1 MATRFTMNVSLTP
14 QLQDF
19 VEAKVKSGRYQS
31 SSEVIRESLRLME
44 KRDQTHAATLADVR
58 RKVAV
63 GIDQARRGELRDG
76 EEVFDRVRDQLAGR
90 NRRKAS

>member
-1 MATRFTMNVSLTP
+1 MNVSLTP
-14 QLQDF
+14 QLQGF

-31 SSEVIRESLRLME
+31 SSEVVRESLRLME
-44 KRDQTHAATLADVR
+44 QRDQANAAALVEVR

-63 GIDQARRGELRDG
+63 GLDQARRGELRDG
-76 EEVFDRVRDQLAGR
+76 EDVIARVHDRLAGCR

>member
-1 MATRFTMNVSLTP
+1 MNVSLTE

-44 KRDQTHAATLADVR
+44 QRDEAHAATLADVR

-63 GIDQARRGELRDG
+63 GLDQARRGELRDG
-76 EEVFDRVRDQLAGR
+76 EEVMARVHDRLVGRR